1 MRPRPETVIARYSL
15 AKVSAWV
22 GGVLGLGA
30 CLWAYVAVSVA
41 YGVPERHVSDHAI
54 ATGLALVFVT
64 AAAVVALGVALTGG
78 VAIAVVKDAFV
89 FNFLFSR
96 RRVSRDDAKEAL
108 ATQYVNDTPSRGG
121 AGYQPPPIILPQ
133 LTLRRRGQAD
143 LTMRTALMRETAETI
158 AARMNAV
165 IGPTV

>member
-1 MRPRPETVIARYSL
+1 M
-15 AKVSAWV
+15 
-22 GGVLGLGA
+22 
-30 CLWAYVAVSVA
+30 
-41 YGVPERHVSDHAI
+41 
-54 ATGLALVFVT
+54 ATGLALFCLA

-78 VAIAVVKDAFV
+78 VAIAVVEDAFV
-89 FNFLFSR
+89 FHFLFSR

-108 ATQYVNDTPSRGG
+108 ATQYANDTPSRGG

-143 LTMRTALMRETAETI
+143 LTMRTALMKETAETI

-165 IGPTV
+165 IRPTV

>member
-15 AKVSAWV
+15 AKVSVWV

-30 CLWAYVAVSVA
+30 CLWAYVAVSVV
-41 YGVPERHVSDHAI
+41 YGLPERRASDYAI
-54 ATGLALVFVT
+54 ATCLALFCLA
-64 AAAVVALGVALTGG
+64 AAAVVALGTALTGG
-78 VAIAVVKDAFV
+78 VAIVVVEDAFV

-96 RRVSRDDAKEAL
+96 QRVSKDDAEEAL
-108 ATQYVNDTPSRGG
+108 ATRYVNDTPFRGG

-143 LTMRTALMRETAETI
+143 LTMRTALVAETAETI
-158 AARMNAV
+158 VARMNAV
-165 IGPTV
+165 IGRIE

>member
-22 GGVLGLGA
+22 GVVLGLGA

-41 YGVPERHVSDHAI
+41 YGLPERRASDYAI
-54 ATGLALVFVT
+54 ATGLALFCLA
-64 AAAVVALGVALTGG
+64 AAAVVALGAALTGG
-78 VAIAVVKDAFV
+78 VAIVVVEDAFV

-96 RRVSRDDAKEAL
+96 RRVSKSDAEEAL
-108 ATQYVNDTPSRGG
+108 ATRYVNDTPFRGG

-143 LTMRTALMRETAETI
+143 LTMRTALIEETAETI

-165 IGPTV
+165 LRRTE

>member
-1 MRPRPETVIARYSL
+1 MRPRPETVIAQYSL

-41 YGVPERHVSDHAI
+41 YGVRERHPSDYAV
-54 ATGLALVFVT
+54 ATGLALIFVT
-64 AAAVVALGVALTGG
+64 AAGVVALGVALTGG
-78 VAIAVVKDAFV
+78 VAIAVVEDTFV

-108 ATQYVNDTPSRGG
+108 AAQYVNDTPFRGG
-121 AGYQPPPIILPQ
+121 TGYQPPPIILPQ

-143 LTMRTALMRETAETI
+143 LTMRTALMKETAETI

-165 IGPTV
+165 IRPTE

>member
-15 AKVSAWV
+15 AKVLVWV

-30 CLWAYVAVSVA
+30 CLWAYVAVSIA
-41 YGVPERHVSDHAI
+41 YGIPERRASDYAI
-54 ATGLALVFVT
+54 ATCLALFCST
-64 AAAVVALGVALTGG
+64 AAAVVALGAALTGG
-78 VAIAVVKDAFV
+78 VAIVVVEDAFV

-96 RRVSRDDAKEAL
+96 RRVSKDDAEEAL
-108 ATQYVNDTPSRGG
+108 ATLYVNDMPFRGG

-143 LTMRTALMRETAETI
+143 LTMRTALIKETAETI
-158 AARMNAV
+158 AARMN
-165 IGPTV
+165 TVLRRTE